1 MFKYSTYTTAAAL
14 LTGSL
19 LIPTAVHALELEERV
34 LPIISIFG
42 ENQVGESHSKLS
54 PAVSFSVEE
63 AIPLNVEELN
73 MMGLSRSYAVIP
85 RFGESGALYPW
96 QTKYYGPHWVI
107 AGQTASAFLNWNPAS
122 CDMEVG
128 LWNGTHYGL
137 PCTGGFC
144 FVSGAVPAGIYHLYV
159 KNLCA
164 AEITDFSVF
173 YWFE

>member
-1 MFKYSTYTTAAAL
+1 MLGERNMFKYSTYTTAAAL

-34 LPIISIFG
+34 LPIISAFG
-42 ENQVGESHSKLS
+42 ENNSNGLP
-54 PAVSFSVEE
+54 PAVSS
-63 AIPLNVEELN
+63 IVEELD
-73 MMGLSRSYAVIP
+73 MMELSRSYAVIP
-85 RFGESGALYPW
+85 RFGKSGALYPW